1 MHQGSSPTKKIA
13 QNGRKEGLF
22 PAHRPHWLPPAW
34 PLLLLAG
41 LVVLFLADVL
51 FAGKTLAMRDTF
63 FDFLPWRRFVAN
75 TLGSG
80 RLPMWNPLT
89 GFGEPFAA
97 DPEAALFY
105 PLNVL
110 FYFLPAAW
118 ALKLCWALHLWIGG
132 ASMFALA
139 RHWRLQ
145 TPAALLAAVSFIFS
159 TWMIAYMEFLTAFTA
174 VVWGPLILLLTSHL
188 VEAWA
193 PNGITGPW
201 LRTLAGNTRW
211 SALLALALAAQYLA
225 GQPEI
230 VIQTLLMAG
239 ALVLVR
245 SIYLR
250 RWRVLGGTTV
260 SLLLAGLLVL
270 GLTLPQFL
278 LNWELLQQGERAGG
292 VDPGLDAASLHPKQ
306 LLSFLLPFLFGRPG
320 YPNKYWGETMFEFW
334 AGTCYLGL
342 LPLML
347 GGFALFSLRR
357 REASAESSQRCLV
370 LFSVVLILFGLLMAS
385 GRYAPLYMWFHHLP
399 LFDRIRWP
407 SKYLLWTLYGL
418 ALLAGVG
425 YQAIVTLTERG
436 LAQKARWWAAG
447 VAGAV
452 FIALCAGY
460 ISARSGSHLV
470 QSLAGSKAHLTPA
483 HLQGVLADYLAGL
496 VFFLLSFAVLLARM
510 SCRTRTPWIDAAAVG
525 LVFANLLFVSR
536 QVQPVISDSVC
547 QVGRPAFLRPERAG
561 PDSGRIH
568 STYAWVQQW
577 LYADPHADIF
587 EWGQQAGLGNSWM
600 PFGIYQSWPGGLGL
614 ERNLAVVA
622 MLKDLPPA
630 QAGHLADLLGIHW
643 VLGGEKVEDILS
655 RRVIPHFTLQER
667 TNCLPRA
674 YLAGRWQEIRDPL
687 QVLPQMFSPSF
698 VPGFD
703 AVVEPTTSGPSF
715 PSRCPPPLPT
725 TTSPRYQQRRPR
737 SSRCTTTGT
746 GLAWRRRQHSEPC
759 LCSTTPGTPAG
770 RRRWTACLRLCSG

>member
-1 MHQGSSPTKKIA
+1 
-13 QNGRKEGLF
+13 
-22 PAHRPHWLPPAW
+22 
-34 PLLLLAG
+34 
-41 LVVLFLADVL
+41 
-51 FAGKTLAMRDTF
+51 
-63 FDFLPWRRFVAN
+63 
-75 TLGSG
+75 
-80 RLPMWNPLT
+80 
-89 GFGEPFAA
+89 
-97 DPEAALFY
+97 
-105 PLNVL
+105 
-110 FYFLPAAW
+110 
-118 ALKLCWALHLWIGG
+118 
-132 ASMFALA
+132 
-139 RHWRLQ
+139 
-145 TPAALLAAVSFIFS
+145 
-159 TWMIAYMEFLTAFTA
+159 
-174 VVWGPLILLLTSHL
+174 
-188 VEAWA
+188 
-193 PNGITGPW
+193 
-201 LRTLAGNTRW
+201 
-211 SALLALALAAQYLA
+211 
-225 GQPEI
+225 
-230 VIQTLLMAG
+230 
-239 ALVLVR
+239 
-245 SIYLR
+245 
-250 RWRVLGGTTV
+250 
-260 SLLLAGLLVL
+260 
-270 GLTLPQFL
+270 
-278 LNWELLQQGERAGG
+278 
-292 VDPGLDAASLHPKQ
+292 
-306 LLSFLLPFLFGRPG
+306 
-320 YPNKYWGETMFEFW
+320 MFEFW

-447 VAGAV
+447 VAGAG

-470 QSLAGSKAHLTPA
+470 QSLAGSKAHLSTA
-483 HLQGVLADYLAGL
+483 HLQGVLADYSAAL

-577 LYADPHADIF
+577 LYGEPHADIF

-622 MLKDLPPA
+622 MIKDLPAA

-643 VLGGEKVEDILS
+643 VLSGDKVEDILS

-667 TNCLPRA
+667 ANCLPRA

-703 AVVEPTTSGPSF
+703 AVVEPTAAGRKLPSDA
-715 PSRCPPPLPT
+715 PLPLPT
-725 TTSPRYQQRRPR
+725 LAEPKTNSVGQVLSLRDDGNRLGLEAQITQRALLVLNDTWYPGWQAKVDGALAPVFRVNFLFRGIFLEPGRHTVEFVYRPWQFYSTLWVSLLSGFALLLLLLRNPDKWKR
-737 SSRCTTTGT
+737 S
-746 GLAWRRRQHSEPC
+746 A
-759 LCSTTPGTPAG
+759 
-770 RRRWTACLRLCSG
+770 